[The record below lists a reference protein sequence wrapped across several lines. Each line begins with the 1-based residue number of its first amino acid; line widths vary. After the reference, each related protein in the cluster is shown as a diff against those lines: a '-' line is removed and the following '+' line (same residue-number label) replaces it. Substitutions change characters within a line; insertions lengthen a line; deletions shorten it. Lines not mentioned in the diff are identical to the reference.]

1 MTSGSIQASPAATKQ
16 QSAPE
21 DTGKDTEETKSTKG
35 TKNTKKSAK
44 KGSKRRHMRRTPM
57 GSHQK
62 AETRALLAAM
72 VSLAIAYVATTVFLE
87 QASAIWLISGR
98 KMLAAATIIA
108 VSSFIMF
115 IIGYART
122 PMMPAPKAVRAL
134 RRLPLRVLRRVIEA
148 CALSI
153 VFSATAFFMS
163 YALLSAVNT
172 MMGKDLFDSLMPGIV
187 GAFAGVASYLGFI
200 QASSLSAKA
209 IATMLPLFVISGVT
223 VAALTSDDPWWWHN
237 NFSQLGDRTT
247 FAAQLFNATLIL
259 AGLCIIIVTYFASFE
274 LTTTQMV
281 SKGDDDSPE
290 GTDSPDTTKK
300 SRTDV
305 ARIVIFSLLLS
316 LTGVGLIGVGSFR
329 YTPHPVLHNVFARG
343 MSAPM
348 GLLLVLLPW
357 LMPQLSRFLYAFSY
371 MIVAVDCC
379 DLLRWLKG
387 DTTLTSVEALAC
399 LTLFAWVIAFSRQ
412 IAAIQADRI
421 QARILAAARSA
432 DLMVSDEADE
442 LAGMTDPQRARRPLT
457 ANASDS
463 PVDDSQPTNP

>member
-1 MTSGSIQASPAATKQ
+1 MTSGSIQASPAATEQ

-21 DTGKDTEETKSTKG
+21 DTGKDTED
-35 TKNTKKSAK
+35 TKNTKGTQKSAK

-122 PMMPAPKAVRAL
+122 PMMPAPKAVRTL

-163 YALLSAVNT
+163 YALLSAVGT

-281 SKGDDDSPE
+281 SKGEDDSP
-290 GTDSPDTTKK
+290 DATKK
-300 SRTDV
+300 SRTNV

-343 MSAPM
+343 MSVPM

-421 QARILAAARSA
+421 QARILAAARST

-463 PVDDSQPTNP
+463 PVNDSQPTNP

>member
-1 MTSGSIQASPAATKQ
+1 MTSGSIQASPTATEQ

-21 DTGKDTEETKSTKG
+21 DMGKD
-35 TKNTKKSAK
+35 TKNTKGTQKSAK
-44 KGSKRRHMRRTPM
+44 KGTKRRRMRRTPM

-108 VSSFIMF
+108 FSSFIMF

-122 PMMPAPKAVRAL
+122 PMMPAPKAVRTL

-163 YALLSAVNT
+163 YALLSAVGT

-281 SKGDDDSPE
+281 SKGED
-290 GTDSPDTTKK
+290 DSPDTTKK
-300 SRTDV
+300 SRTNV

-343 MSAPM
+343 MSVPM

-432 DLMVSDEADE
+432 DLMVSDEADG

-463 PVDDSQPTNP
+463 PVNDSQPTNP

>member
-1 MTSGSIQASPAATKQ
+1 MTSGSIQASPAATEQ
-16 QSAPE
+16 QYAPE
-21 DTGKDTEETKSTKG
+21 DTGKDTEDTQ
-35 TKNTKKSAK
+35 NTQKSAK
-44 KGSKRRHMRRTPM
+44 KGTKRRHMHRTPM

-122 PMMPAPKAVRAL
+122 PMMPAPKAVRTL

-281 SKGDDDSPE
+281 SKGEDDSP
-290 GTDSPDTTKK
+290 DATKK
-300 SRTDV
+300 TRTDV

-463 PVDDSQPTNP
+463 PVNDSQPTNP

>member
-1 MTSGSIQASPAATKQ
+1 MTSGSIQASPAATEQ

-21 DTGKDTEETKSTKG
+21 DTGKDTED
-35 TKNTKKSAK
+35 TKNTKGTQKSAK
-44 KGSKRRHMRRTPM
+44 KGTKRHHIRRTPM

-87 QASAIWLISGR
+87 QAAAIWLISGR

-281 SKGDDDSPE
+281 SKGEDDSP
-290 GTDSPDTTKK
+290 DATKK

-387 DTTLTSVEALAC
+387 NTTLTSVEALAC

-421 QARILAAARSA
+421 QARILAAARST
-432 DLMVSDEADE
+432 DLMVSD
-442 LAGMTDPQRARRPLT
+442 
-457 ANASDS
+457 
-463 PVDDSQPTNP
+463 

>member
-1 MTSGSIQASPAATKQ
+1 MTSGSIQASPAATEQ

-21 DTGKDTEETKSTKG
+21 DTGKDTEDTKDTQ
-35 TKNTKKSAK
+35 NTQKSAK
-44 KGSKRRHMRRTPM
+44 KGTKRHHIRRTPM

-281 SKGDDDSPE
+281 SKGEDDSP
-290 GTDSPDTTKK
+290 DATKK
-300 SRTDV
+300 SRADV

-343 MSAPM
+343 MSVPM

>member
-1 MTSGSIQASPAATKQ
+1 MTSGSIQASPAATEQ

-21 DTGKDTEETKSTKG
+21 DTGKDTED
-35 TKNTKKSAK
+35 TKNTKGTQKSAK
-44 KGSKRRHMRRTPM
+44 KGTKRRRMRRTPM

-148 CALSI
+148 CALSV

-281 SKGDDDSPE
+281 SKGE
-290 GTDSPDTTKK
+290 NDSPDATKK
-300 SRTDV
+300 TRTDV

-387 DTTLTSVEALAC
+387 NTTLTSVEALAC

-421 QARILAAARSA
+421 QARILAAARST
-432 DLMVSDEADE
+432 DLMMNNEADE
-442 LAGMTDPQRARRPLT
+442 LAGMTAPQRARRPLT
-457 ANASDS
+457 VDTPDS
-463 PVDDSQPTNP
+463 SVNDSQPTNP

>member
-1 MTSGSIQASPAATKQ
+1 MTSGSIQASPAATEQ

-21 DTGKDTEETKSTKG
+21 DTGKDTED
-35 TKNTKKSAK
+35 TKNTKGTQRSAK
-44 KGSKRRHMRRTPM
+44 KGTKRRRMRRTPM

-72 VSLAIAYVATTVFLE
+72 VSLAITYVATTVFLE

-122 PMMPAPKAVRAL
+122 PMMPVPKAVRAL

-281 SKGDDDSPE
+281 SKGEDDSP
-290 GTDSPDTTKK
+290 DATKK
-300 SRTDV
+300 THTDV

-343 MSAPM
+343 MSVPM

-463 PVDDSQPTNP
+463 PVNDSQPTNP

>member
-1 MTSGSIQASPAATKQ
+1 MTSGSIQASPTATEQ

-35 TKNTKKSAK
+35 TQNTQKSAK
-44 KGSKRRHMRRTPM
+44 KGTKRHHIRRTPM

-87 QASAIWLISGR
+87 QAAAIWLISGR

-281 SKGDDDSPE
+281 SKGE
-290 GTDSPDTTKK
+290 NDSPDATKK
-300 SRTDV
+300 TRTDV

-387 DTTLTSVEALAC
+387 NTTLTSVEALAC

-421 QARILAAARSA
+421 QARILAAARST

-457 ANASDS
+457 ADTPDS
-463 PVDDSQPTNP
+463 PVNDSQPTKP

>member
-1 MTSGSIQASPAATKQ
+1 MVSGSAKASSDETTRRADAAARSQSPEAASPTNGTE
-16 QSAPE
+16 SERSPRTRRRAPL
-21 DTGKDTEETKSTKG
+21 G
-35 TKNTKKSAK
+35 N
-44 KGSKRRHMRRTPM
+44 
-57 GSHQK
+57 HQK
-62 AETRALLAAM
+62 AETRALFAAM
-72 VSLAIAYVATTVFLE
+72 VSLATGYGSTAVYLR

-98 KMLAAATIIA
+98 KMLAAAAIIA
-108 VSSFIMF
+108 ITSFIVF

-122 PMMPAPKAVRAL
+122 PILPAPEQIRPF
-134 RRLPLRVLRRVIEA
+134 RRLPLRIARRIIEA
-148 CALSI
+148 SSLSV

-172 MMGKDLFDSLMPGIV
+172 MMGKDLFDSLMPAVV

-247 FAAQLFNATLIL
+247 FAAQLFNTTLIL

-274 LTTTQMV
+274 LTTTQLQ
-281 SKGDDDSPE
+281 SENGGGPIDRS
-290 GTDSPDTTKK
+290 
-300 SRTDV
+300 SRQFRADV
-305 ARIVIFSLLLS
+305 ARIVIFSLLLA

-343 MSAPM
+343 MTVPM
-348 GLLLVLLPW
+348 GLLLLLLPW
-357 LMPQLSRFLYAFSY
+357 LMPQLSRFMYAFSY
-371 MIVAVDCC
+371 MIIAVDGV
-379 DLLRWLKG
+379 DFLRWLKG

-412 IAAIQADRI
+412 IAAIQTDRI
-421 QARILAAARSA
+421 QARILAMAR
-432 DLMVSDEADE
+432 VSSDAGA
-442 LAGMTDPQRARRPLT
+442 LAGLTEPQRMHHPLD
-457 ANASDS
+457 AGIDS
-463 PVDDSQPTNP
+463 SGERH